1 MSSILEVYKQNKQFI
16 LDKSI
21 RQVLSLAGD
30 GRLRNENK
38 TCQEFRELLSVIPTE
53 YLVKYANECLDD
65 KFDDSG
71 LVLQDIINQAGKRL
85 DFKIE
90 YGLYQGSKNTIGY
103 DGIWDLNQD
112 NSIIVEVKTTDAY
125 RINLD
130 HIYNYKRKLVEQN
143 RIPETS
149 SILIVVGRKDT
160 GDLEAQIR
168 GSRYG
173 WDFRL
178 ISVDSLMKLVQLK
191 EKLDDEKTIKQ
202 ISEILRP
209 LEFTRLDKLIEI
221 VFETTQDIQSEI
233 IDYPEV
239 DSGFGENDKQEYQIN
254 EESQKKIE
262 KTLILSRVNF
272 HEKCLQKIELSL
284 NISLVKKSRIG
295 YQTPDQQ
302 KGFVFSISKVYLEK
316 FGTKYWFAFYPK
328 QEKFLSYFKESYVVY
343 SCGSEDNTFLVPL
356 KIIRNEKD
364 NLSTTEK
371 EGKIYWHIHI
381 HERKNNFYLRIPKTN
396 QTVDLE
402 KYRV

>member
-1 MSSILEVYKQNKQFI
+1 M
-16 LDKSI
+16 
-21 RQVLSLAGD
+21 
-30 GRLRNENK
+30 
-38 TCQEFRELLSVIPTE
+38 
-53 YLVKYANECLDD
+53 
-65 KFDDSG
+65 
-71 LVLQDIINQAGKRL
+71 VLQDIINQAGKRL

>member
-30 GRLRNENK
+30 GRLRNNNE

-53 YLVKYANECLDD
+53 YLVKYANECLDN

-221 VFETTQDIQSEI
+221 VFETTQDIQSET
-233 IDYPEV
+233 IDYPEI
-239 DSGFGENDKQEYQIN
+239 DSEFEENDKQEYQIN
-254 EESQKKIE
+254 EESHKKIE
-262 KTLILSRVNF
+262 KTSPTSRVNF
-272 HEKCLQKIELSL
+272 YEKCLQKIELSL
-284 NISLVKKSRIG
+284 NINLVKKSRIG

-302 KGFVFSISKVYLEK
+302 KGFVFCISKVYLEK
-316 FGTKYWFAFYPK
+316 LGTKYWFVFHPK
-328 QEKFLSYFKESYVVY
+328 QENFLNYFKESYVVY
-343 SCGSEDNTFLVPL
+343 SCGSEDNTFSVPL
-356 KIIRNEKD
+356 KIIQNEKD
-364 NLSTTEK
+364 NLCTTEK

-381 HERKNNFYLRIPKTN
+381 HERNNNFYLRIPKTN

>member
-1 MSSILEVYKQNKQFI
+1 MSSILEIYKQNKQLI

-21 RQVLSLAGD
+21 RQVLSFAGD
-30 GRLRNENK
+30 GKLRNNNE

-53 YLVKYANECLDD
+53 YLVKYANECLDN

-103 DGIWDLNQD
+103 DGIWDINQE

-130 HIYNYKRKLVEQN
+130 HIYNYKRKLVEQK
-143 RIPETS
+143 RISETS
-149 SILIVVGRKDT
+149 SILIIVGRKDT

-221 VFETTQDIQSEI
+221 VFETTQDIQSET
-233 IDYPEV
+233 IDYPEI
-239 DSGFGENDKQEYQIN
+239 DSEFEENDKQEHQIN
-254 EESQKKIE
+254 EENQKKIE
-262 KTLILSRVNF
+262 KTSATSRVNF
-272 HEKCLQKIELSL
+272 YEKCLQKIELSL
-284 NISLVKKSRIG
+284 NINLVKKSRIG

-302 KGFVFSISKVYLEK
+302 KGFVFCISKVYLEK
-316 FGTKYWFAFYPK
+316 LGTKYWFVFHPK
-328 QEKFLSYFKESYVVY
+328 QENFLNYFKESYVVY
-343 SCGSEDNTFLVPL
+343 SCGSEDNTFSVPL
-356 KIIRNEKD
+356 KIIQNEKD
-364 NLSTTEK
+364 NLCTTEK

-381 HERKNNFYLRIPKTN
+381 HERNNNFYLRIPKTN
-396 QTVDLE
+396 QTVDIE